1 MDLAV
6 RGGQPEAATFYLRWH
21 FGRKPIFHRGAS
33 ARIAGKPAPTTT
45 ASNLWESPTAS
56 PHNSFIKPVGAGL
69 PAMISLSAIRPAPA
83 PESPTASPPQQLHQ
97 TCGSGLARDDIAEVH
112 QTSPCPR
119 IADSRPPQQLHLT
132 CGSGLARDDIAV
144 VHQTSP
150 RHTNRRQPA
159 PHNSCIKPV
168 GAGLP
173 AIKSLWCIRPAPAP
187 ESPTASPPQQLHQTC
202 GSGLARDEIAVVHQT
217 SPRHTNRRQPAST
230 TRL

>member
-97 TCGSGLARDDIAEVH
+97 TCGSGLARDE
-112 QTSPCPR
+112 
-119 IADSRPPQQLHLT
+119 
-132 CGSGLARDDIAV
+132 IAV

-217 SPRHTNRRQPAST
+217 SPRHPNRRQPAST